1 MKLTKLA
8 HSQINQQKE
17 VAGLLSCHIDYEI
30 KSGQGRLDYT
40 GPKFAP

>member
-8 HSQINQQKE
+8 NAELCQEKV

-30 KSGQGRLDYT
+30 KSGKDTSQQ
-40 GPKFAP
+40 